1 METGKLELHPEHQAF
16 VDRFEAACKLNA
28 DIVAAFLGWRVGARP
43 N

>member
-1 METGKLELHPEHQAF
+1 METGKPELHPEHQAF
-16 VDRFEAACKLNA
+16 VDRFLAACKLNA